1 MALLRV
7 VKEERNGDLEWPS
20 SFCGFCI
27 AQLFIEMFV
36 IKSMVRE
43 ITLRTHGGLYFLR
56 NVGIISALVCLFV
69 GDVDDR
75 DVLGVQNPKN
85 VNGLECLYKIV
96 L

>member
-1 MALLRV
+1 MHAWGSV
-7 VKEERNGDLEWPS
+7 
-20 SFCGFCI
+20 
-27 AQLFIEMFV
+27 FI
-36 IKSMVRE
+36 
-43 ITLRTHGGLYFLR
+43 LR
-56 NVGIISALVCLFV
+56 NVGIISALVCFFA